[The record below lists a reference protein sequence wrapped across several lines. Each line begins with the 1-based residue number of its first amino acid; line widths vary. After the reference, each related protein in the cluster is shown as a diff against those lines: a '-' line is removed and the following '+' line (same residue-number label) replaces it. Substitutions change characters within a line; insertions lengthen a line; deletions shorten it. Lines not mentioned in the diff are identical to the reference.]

1 MSVYE
6 LNGEKFYEYCRKHY
20 FRLYGV
26 TLAFSRSNVDRL
38 FEVYEYGVRKKVGL
52 VSAVVAIF
60 GYRYRRM
67 ENFAR
72 ECGVWKGGWVC
83 VKTIITVSI
92 NTGERTNYV
101 SSVFNAVGFLPI
113 MGIVSRDSVFE
124 FYSMFLEHYVDDVTR
139 AICMNCLK
147 IVGVEQLLDVFKY
160 EFGDVGKWNL
170 EFLFVKG
177 FASPFV
183 VRGRANVVNFYF
195 IEVFWGKPVLREG
208 YYEFY

>member
-6 LNGEKFYEYCRKHY
+6 LDGERFYEFCRKHY
-20 FRLYGV
+20 FRIYRVSLV
-26 TLAFSRSNVDRL
+26 FSRYHTDRL
-38 FEVYEYGVRKKVGL
+38 FRVYEYGINNRVGL
-52 VSAVVAIF
+52 VTAVEAIF

-72 ECGVWKGGWVC
+72 ECGVWRGGWVC

-92 NTGERTNYV
+92 NTGERTNV

-113 MGIVSRDSVFE
+113 MGIVSRDNVFD
-124 FYSMFLEHYVDDVTR
+124 FYSSFLEYYVDETTKV
-139 AICMNCLK
+139 ICMNCPK
-147 IVGVEQLLDVFKY
+147 IVGVEQLLDVVKY
-160 EFGDVGKWNL
+160 EFGDVGRWNL
-170 EFLFVKG
+170 EFMFVKG

-183 VRGRANVVNFYF
+183 TRGLANVVNFYF
-195 IEVFWGKPVLREG
+195 IEVYWGKPVLREG